1 MAKKKKPAGGNAI
14 IYARYSSHNQR
25 DVSIEQQI
33 EACRKHAAELGL
45 TITDTYED
53 RAISGRTDNRPAF
66 QRMMRD
72 AEDGKFQYVLAWKSN
87 RMGRNMMQAMVNES
101 RLMDCG
107 VKVFYAEEDFDD
119 SAAGR
124 FALRSMMNVNQFYSD
139 NLAEDV
145 RRGLMDNASKC
156 MANGRQPLGYKRG
169 EGGKVVVDEPAAAI
183 VREIYTRIASGEMFM
198 DIARDLNRRGIK
210 TQSGS
215 EWNKSSF
222 KVLCRNERYRGIY
235 IYGDTRIEGGI
246 PPIVDD
252 VLWYK
257 VQEVL
262 KVKKSKNRHHCPSD
276 EDYLLTGKL
285 RCGKCGGY
293 MIGMS
298 GRSKTGDVH
307 HYYACQNRRVGH
319 TCDKKN
325 IRRDVVEPAVAQAIK
340 QYCLTDDAIEWI
352 TDQTIAYWEDED
364 RKLQIDSIE
373 NDLSAV
379 QSSISNVM
387 KAIEMG
393 VITETTRDRL
403 IELERQQTDLKS
415 KLALAKEEIVHVDRK
430 DLISS
435 LLAFR
440 HGNVH
445 DRAYQE
451 KLFNAF
457 LIAVYVYDDDH
468 LKLVFNS
475 FGKDDTVNI
484 ALDLGENDDNSG
496 LSDVSKSSPILSNGQ
511 PKRHP
516 NTPDVFF
523 CRIRVM
529 ECTPPLHTRGVLDME
544 NIKKNFGFGCM
555 RLPLKDGEIDLAE
568 TSRMVDYFLEQG
580 FNYFDTAHGYLQGRS
595 ETALKACLTSRHP
608 RDSYILTNKLTGSFF
623 KTEADIR
630 PFFQSQLEACGVDY
644 FDFYLMHAQSATFYQ
659 HFKKCRAY
667 ETAFALKA
675 EGKIKH
681 VGISFHDHAEV
692 LEQILTDY
700 PEIEVVQIQ
709 FNYVDYDDPA
719 VQSRKCYE
727 VCRRHGKPVLVME
740 PVKGGNLV
748 NLPEEARKVLDELHG
763 GSPASYAIRFAAGF
777 PGMMMV
783 LSGMSSMEQMK
794 DNLSYMKD
802 FQPLNETELEAVK
815 KVQSIFCGMNLI
827 PCTACRYC
835 TDGCPRQIAIPDLFA
850 VMNTKQIYHDWNAD
864 FYYNN
869 VYTGAGR
876 RASDCIQCGRCEKA
890 CPQHLPIRRLLTEI
904 AAEFDKQ

>member
-169 EGGKVVVDEPAAAI
+169 EDGKVVVDEPAAAI

-262 KVKKSKNRHHCPSD
+262 NVKKSKNRHHCPSD

-325 IRRDVVEPAVAQAIK
+325 IRRDVIEPAVAQAIK

-364 RKLQIDSIE
+364 RKLQIGSIE

-608 RDSYILTNKLTGSFF
+608 RDSYILTNKLTGTFF

-644 FDFYLMHAQSATFYQ
+644 FDFYLMHAQSAMFYQ

-794 DNLSYMKD
+794 DNLSYMKN

-815 KVQSIFCGMNLI
+815 KVQSIFRGMNLI

>member
-608 RDSYILTNKLTGSFF
+608 RDSYILTDKLTGTFF

-719 VQSRKCYE
+719 VQSRECYE

-815 KVQSIFCGMNLI
+815 KVQSIFRGMNLI

-876 RASDCIQCGRCEKA
+876 RASDCIQCGRCEKV

>member
-484 ALDLGENDDNSG
+484 ALDLGENDDNSV

-516 NTPDVFF
+516 NTSDVFF

-608 RDSYILTNKLTGSFF
+608 RDSYILTNKLTGTFF

-815 KVQSIFCGMNLI
+815 KVQSIFRGMNLI

>member
-222 KVLCRNERYRGIY
+222 NVLCRNERYRGIY

-608 RDSYILTNKLTGSFF
+608 RDSYILTDKLTGSFF

-719 VQSRKCYE
+719 VQSRECYE

-777 PGMMMV
+777 PGITMV

-815 KVQSIFCGMNLI
+815 KVQRIFRGMNLI

-876 RASDCIQCGRCEKA
+876 LASDCIQCGRCEKA

>member
-595 ETALKACLTSRHP
+595 ETALKTCLTSRHP
-608 RDSYILTNKLTGSFF
+608 RDSYILTNKLTGTFF

-644 FDFYLMHAQSATFYQ
+644 FDFYLMHAQSAMFYQ

-815 KVQSIFCGMNLI
+815 KVQRIFRGMNLI

-904 AAEFDKQ
+904 AAEFEKQ

>member
-222 KVLCRNERYRGIY
+222 NVLCRNERYRGIY

-595 ETALKACLTSRHP
+595 ETALKACLTSRYP
-608 RDSYILTNKLTGSFF
+608 RDSYILTDKLTGSFF

-815 KVQSIFCGMNLI
+815 KVQSIFRGMNLI
-827 PCTACRYC
+827 PCTVCRYC

-869 VYTGAGR
+869 FYTGAGR

>member
-1 MAKKKKPAGGNAI
+1 MAKKKKPAGGVAI

-53 RAISGRTDNRPAF
+53 RALSGRTDNRPAF

-72 AEDGKFQYVLAWKSN
+72 AKDGKFQYVLAWKSN

-169 EGGKVVVDEPAAAI
+169 ENGKIVVDEPAATI
-183 VREIYTRIASGEMFM
+183 VREVYARVASGEMFM

-210 TQSGS
+210 TADKG
-215 EWNKSSF
+215 EWNKNSF
-222 KVLCRNERYRGIY
+222 HKMCSNERYRGIY
-235 IYGDTRIEGGI
+235 IYGETRIEGGI

-257 VQEVL
+257 VQEAI
-262 KVKKSKNRHHCPSD
+262 KVKKSKNRHHRPDD

-319 TCDKKN
+319 TCGKKN
-325 IRRDVVEPAVAQAIK
+325 IRRDVIEPAVAQAIK

-373 NDLSAV
+373 NDLAAV

-403 IELERQQTDLKS
+403 IELEKQQTDLKS
-415 KLALAKEEIVHVDRK
+415 KLVLAKEEIVHVDRK

-484 ALDLGENDDNSG
+484 ALDLAENDDSSG
-496 LSDVSKSSPILSNGQ
+496 LSDVSKSSPVISNGQ
-511 PKRHP
+511 PK
-516 NTPDVFF
+516 
-523 CRIRVM
+523 
-529 ECTPPLHTRGVLDME
+529 
-544 NIKKNFGFGCM
+544 
-555 RLPLKDGEIDLAE
+555 
-568 TSRMVDYFLEQG
+568 
-580 FNYFDTAHGYLQGRS
+580 
-595 ETALKACLTSRHP
+595 
-608 RDSYILTNKLTGSFF
+608 
-623 KTEADIR
+623 DIR
-630 PFFQSQLEACGVDY
+630 TVRMSFLFFVHRESKRAIQQMLYRSFWLTAISNSDRSRCG
-644 FDFYLMHAQSATFYQ
+644 S
-659 HFKKCRAY
+659 
-667 ETAFALKA
+667 
-675 EGKIKH
+675 
-681 VGISFHDHAEV
+681 S
-692 LEQILTDY
+692 
-700 PEIEVVQIQ
+700 
-709 FNYVDYDDPA
+709 
-719 VQSRKCYE
+719 
-727 VCRRHGKPVLVME
+727 CRRH
-740 PVKGGNLV
+740 
-748 NLPEEARKVLDELHG
+748 R
-763 GSPASYAIRFAAGF
+763 SRRS
-777 PGMMMV
+777 
-783 LSGMSSMEQMK
+783 
-794 DNLSYMKD
+794 
-802 FQPLNETELEAVK
+802 
-815 KVQSIFCGMNLI
+815 
-827 PCTACRYC
+827 CR
-835 TDGCPRQIAIPDLFA
+835 P
-850 VMNTKQIYHDWNAD
+850 
-864 FYYNN
+864 
-869 VYTGAGR
+869 
-876 RASDCIQCGRCEKA
+876 
-890 CPQHLPIRRLLTEI
+890 
-904 AAEFDKQ
+904 

>member
-516 NTPDVFF
+516 NTSDVFF

-608 RDSYILTNKLTGSFF
+608 RDSYILTDKLTGTFF

-815 KVQSIFCGMNLI
+815 KVQSIFRGMNLI

-876 RASDCIQCGRCEKA
+876 RASECIQCGRCEKV

-904 AAEFDKQ
+904 AVEFEKQ

>member
-595 ETALKACLTSRHP
+595 ETALKTCLTSRHP
-608 RDSYILTNKLTGSFF
+608 RDSYILTDKLTGTFF

-815 KVQSIFCGMNLI
+815 KVQSIFRGMNLI

-850 VMNTKQIYHDWNAD
+850 VMNTKQIHHDWNAD

-904 AAEFDKQ
+904 AAEFEKQ

>member
-169 EGGKVVVDEPAAAI
+169 EDGKVVVDEPAAAI

-325 IRRDVVEPAVAQAIK
+325 IRRDVIEPAVAQAIK

-496 LSDVSKSSPILSNGQ
+496 LSDVSKSLPILSNGQ

-555 RLPLKDGEIDLAE
+555 RLPLKDGEVDLAE

-608 RDSYILTNKLTGSFF
+608 RDSYILTDKLTGTFF

-815 KVQSIFCGMNLI
+815 KVQRIFRGMNLI

-835 TDGCPRQIAIPDLFA
+835 TDSCPRQIAIPDLFA

>member
-72 AEDGKFQYVLAWKSN
+72 AEDEKFQYVLAWKSN

-169 EGGKVVVDEPAAAI
+169 EDGKVVVDEPAAAI

-262 KVKKSKNRHHCPSD
+262 NVKKSKNRHHCPSD
-276 EDYLLTGKL
+276 EDYILTGKL

-325 IRRDVVEPAVAQAIK
+325 IRRDVIEPAVAQAIK

-595 ETALKACLTSRHP
+595 ETALKTCLTSRHP
-608 RDSYILTNKLTGSFF
+608 RDSYILTDKLTGSFF

-815 KVQSIFCGMNLI
+815 KVQSIFRGMNLI

-850 VMNTKQIYHDWNAD
+850 VMNTKQIHHDWNAD

>member
-222 KVLCRNERYRGIY
+222 NVLCRNERYRGIY

-608 RDSYILTNKLTGSFF
+608 RDSYILTNKLTGTFF

-644 FDFYLMHAQSATFYQ
+644 FDFYLMHAQSAMFYQ

-815 KVQSIFCGMNLI
+815 KVQSIFRGMNLI

>member
-608 RDSYILTNKLTGSFF
+608 RDSYILTNKLTGTFF

-644 FDFYLMHAQSATFYQ
+644 FDFYLMHAQSAMFYQ

-904 AAEFDKQ
+904 AAEFEKQ

>member
-608 RDSYILTNKLTGSFF
+608 RDSYILTDKLTGTFF

-644 FDFYLMHAQSATFYQ
+644 FDFYLMHAQSAMFYQ

-815 KVQSIFCGMNLI
+815 KVQSIFRGMNLI

-850 VMNTKQIYHDWNAD
+850 VMNTKQIHHDWNAD

>member
-608 RDSYILTNKLTGSFF
+608 RDSYILTDKLTGSFF

-644 FDFYLMHAQSATFYQ
+644 FDFYLMHAQSAMFYQ

-815 KVQSIFCGMNLI
+815 KVQSIFRGMNLI

-869 VYTGAGR
+869 FYTGAGR

>member
-72 AEDGKFQYVLAWKSN
+72 AENGKFQYVLAWKSN

-222 KVLCRNERYRGIY
+222 NVLCRNERYRGIY

-595 ETALKACLTSRHP
+595 ETALNACLTSRHP
-608 RDSYILTNKLTGSFF
+608 RDSYILTDKLTGTFF

-777 PGMMMV
+777 PGIMMV

-802 FQPLNETELEAVK
+802 FQPLNEAELEAVK
-815 KVQSIFCGMNLI
+815 KVQSIFRGMNLI

>member
-516 NTPDVFF
+516 STSDVFF

-608 RDSYILTNKLTGSFF
+608 RDSYILTNKLTGTFF

-644 FDFYLMHAQSATFYQ
+644 FDFYLMHAQSAMFYQ

-719 VQSRKCYE
+719 VQSRECYE

-904 AAEFDKQ
+904 AAEFEKQ

>member
-595 ETALKACLTSRHP
+595 ETALKTCLTSRHP
-608 RDSYILTNKLTGSFF
+608 RDSYILTNKLTGTFF

-644 FDFYLMHAQSATFYQ
+644 FDFYLMHAQSAMFYQ

-719 VQSRKCYE
+719 VQSRECYE

-815 KVQSIFCGMNLI
+815 KVQSIFRGMNLI

-876 RASDCIQCGRCEKA
+876 RASDCIQCGRCEKV
-890 CPQHLPIRRLLTEI
+890 CPQHLPIRKLLTEI
-904 AAEFDKQ
+904 AAEFEKQ

>member
-222 KVLCRNERYRGIY
+222 NVLCRNERYRGIY

-555 RLPLKDGEIDLAE
+555 RLPLKDGEVDLAE

-608 RDSYILTNKLTGSFF
+608 RDSYILTNKLTGTFF

-644 FDFYLMHAQSATFYQ
+644 FDFYLMHAQNAMFYQ

-815 KVQSIFCGMNLI
+815 KVQSIFRGMNLI

>member
-222 KVLCRNERYRGIY
+222 NVLCRNERYRGIY

-555 RLPLKDGEIDLAE
+555 RLPLKDGEVDLAE

-608 RDSYILTNKLTGSFF
+608 RDSYILTDKLTGTFF

-667 ETAFALKA
+667 ETAFALMA

-815 KVQSIFCGMNLI
+815 KVQSIFRGMNLI